1 VKKLQKHGAMKVD
14 LKHCA
19 KEALET
25 AKTDLCRDGYLDP
38 VAFIVTGHGIL
49 DFNLDYGDEEQK
61 ASAYSNLVE
70 VARKQAGTAIITVN
84 DARCGEEGS
93 LEGYYPGKLEIEGA
107 PECIYITVSGPAI
120 RTWSISVPYSRRGD
134 QFVFENPIEE
144 FDDALNFLPGWP
156 SEPPSAS

>member
-1 VKKLQKHGAMKVD
+1 MKVD

-61 ASAYSNLVE
+61 VQPIATSLKLREN
-70 VARKQAGTAIITVN
+70 KQAP
-84 DARCGEEGS
+84 R
-93 LEGYYPGKLEIEGA
+93 L
-107 PECIYITVSGPAI
+107 
-120 RTWSISVPYSRRGD
+120 
-134 QFVFENPIEE
+134 
-144 FDDALNFLPGWP
+144 LP
-156 SEPPSAS
+156 